1 MSGRQ
6 TYNEEEKRYRNLST
20 CLYFKVT
27 EQMTTVFSTS
37 IQYPV
42 KKQAANFSLFLIWAK
57 SASYDQFYRF
67 YEELIWTSWKAAQ
80 NEKRYFKFICYILE
94 DLIKIS
100 LFWQL
105 NEYRKSMTDGILP
118 LRSWLSIP
126 QSLSRSKHNENR
138 AINKCS
144 DQQHHHG
151 RR

>member
-1 MSGRQ
+1 MPLFQSNW
-6 TYNEEEKRYRNLST
+6 TNDYSILNIYSVST
-20 CLYFKVT
+20 
-27 EQMTTVFSTS
+27 
-37 IQYPV
+37 
-42 KKQAANFSLFLIWAK
+42 KKTGSKFFSLFSIWAK

-67 YEELIWTSWKAAQ
+67 YEELIWTLWKAAH

>member
-1 MSGRQ
+1 MPLFQSNW
-6 TYNEEEKRYRNLST
+6 TNDY
-20 CLYFKVT
+20 
-27 EQMTTVFSTS
+27 S
-37 IQYPV
+37 ILNIYSV
-42 KKQAANFSLFLIWAK
+42 SSKKTGSKFFSLFSIWAK

-67 YEELIWTSWKAAQ
+67 YEELIWTLWKAAQ
-80 NEKRYFKFICYILE
+80 NEKRYFKLICYILE